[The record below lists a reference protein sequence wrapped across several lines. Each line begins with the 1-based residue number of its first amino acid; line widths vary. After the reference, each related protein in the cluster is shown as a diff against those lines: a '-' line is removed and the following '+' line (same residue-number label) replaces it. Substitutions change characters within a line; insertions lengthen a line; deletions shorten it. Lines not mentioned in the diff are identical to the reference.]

1 MADAENW
8 LECRGVVEVV
18 TDYVEGALSASDTLL
33 IDRHLESCEG
43 CRRYLRQMRITI
55 ETVGR
60 LGEDD
65 VPAEMRERLLAAFR
79 EITQG

>member
-1 MADAENW
+1 MTDARNW

-18 TDYVEGALSASDTLL
+18 TDYLEGALSLSDTML
-33 IDRHLESCEG
+33 IDSHLESCEG
-43 CRRYLRQMRITI
+43 CRRYLLQMRMTI
-55 ETVGR
+55 DTVGR

-79 EITQG
+79 EVRRQ

>member
-8 LECRGVVEVV
+8 LECRDVVEVV
-18 TDYVEGALSASDTLL
+18 TDYLEGGLSPSDMRL
-33 IDRHLESCEG
+33 IDRHLATCEG
-43 CRRYLRQMRITI
+43 CRRYLQQMRITI
-55 ETVGR
+55 DTVGR

-79 EITQG
+79 EITHE